1 MKGHGGADLRLAE
14 WKAALKRLINAQA
27 RLREAPASQEAKVEH
42 ARANVACW
50 KISDADTREGCRC
63 ARTTPTEAPV
73 NSVASGIG
81 MTTAEL
87 ALVRSLEAA
96 VAELRERAEQAEQRA
111 VTAEAGRAAERTRAD
126 ALADQAHVLQ
136 AELATAR
143 ANAQVSDQARIAAE
157 HAHAEA
163 SVSLVALSEQ
173 LEAFEADEV
182 ARCSLGR
189 LARLRR
195 AWRGE

>member
-1 MKGHGGADLRLAE
+1 
-14 WKAALKRLINAQA
+14 
-27 RLREAPASQEAKVEH
+27 
-42 ARANVACW
+42 
-50 KISDADTREGCRC
+50 
-63 ARTTPTEAPV
+63 
-73 NSVASGIG
+73 
-81 MTTAEL
+81 MTKAEL

-143 ANAQVSDQARIAAE
+143 TNARVSDQARIAAE

-173 LEAFEADEV
+173 LEAFEV
-182 ARCSLGR
+182 RPPGARS
-189 LARLRR
+189 A
-195 AWRGE
+195 AWRGSGGHGAGDNGRNVGIASGTRTKRRPDRTQTIDLGAQWQSDASAIAIAHHIVATNATKRGGTGTNRVASRNELDFSGRFIRC